1 MHVKKLG
8 DFLNS
13 SDGIGALMPQAAALL
28 TVRKAL
34 SGALPD
40 HLLRS
45 VAIANYRQ
53 GKVIFL
59 AASSAV
65 AARLRLLEPRMLEVL
80 SGCGVNV
87 TGLTVE
93 VQPGRVPDAEPVEQ
107 KARRLPLPASRAL
120 DRASRGLREGE
131 LRRVVRNL
139 AAKGE

>member
-13 SDGIGALMPQAAALL
+13 SDGIGTLMPRAAALL

-34 SGALPD
+34 SAALPD

-53 GKVIFL
+53 GKVVLL

-93 VQPGRVPDAEPVEQ
+93 VQPARVPRAEGVEQ
-107 KARRLPLPASRAL
+107 KARRLPSPAARAL
-120 DRASRGLREGE
+120 DRASRRLRDGE
-131 LRRVVRNL
+131 LRRIVRNL

>member
-1 MHVKKLG
+1 MHVKKLD

-13 SDGIGALMPQAAALL
+13 SDGIGTLMPQAAALL

-53 GKVIFL
+53 GKVILL

-80 SGCGVNV
+80 GGCGVNV

-93 VQPGRVPDAEPVEQ
+93 VQPGRVPRTEPAER
-107 KARRLPLPASRAL
+107 KARRLPLPAAQAL
-120 DRASRGLREGE
+120 DRASRGLRDGE

>member
-34 SGALPD
+34 SVALPD

-53 GKVIFL
+53 GKVILL

-93 VQPGRVPDAEPVEQ
+93 VQPGRVPEAGSVEQ
-107 KARRLPLPASRAL
+107 KARRLPLPAARAL
-120 DRASRGLREGE
+120 DRASRALRDGE
-131 LRRVVRNL
+131 LRRAVRNL